1 MPGSVRLFLRIVL
14 VALVVILVATMAGAF
29 WARSRVRA
37 SLPQLDGT
45 GHVDGLTAP
54 VQVQRDRLGIPSIRG
69 ATREDVARAL
79 GFLHAQDRF
88 FQMDLAR
95 RRAAGELA
103 ALVGVRALALD
114 LEIRI
119 HRFRAE
125 AHHAVDLLTP
135 ASRRI
140 VDAYTAGVNSGLASL
155 GAPPFEYLVLRQ
167 QPQPWRDE
175 DSFLVVLS
183 MFITLQ
189 DTDGS
194 YESTLGTLHDVLP
207 EEMFAFLAP
216 KGTEWDA
223 PVVGET
229 FSTPPIPGPDVYNLR
244 ARRAGRTTLPLP
256 ERPPRVQIP
265 NPKPQIPNP
274 NPQDPTG
281 TKASTRRAWDL
292 DLGIWDLGFSD
303 REAIGELG
311 SNNWAVSGALTGDG
325 NAIVANDMHLFI
337 RVPNTWYRAA
347 MQWPDAANPS
357 EPHRLVGVTLPGVPA
372 LVTGSNT
379 HIAWGFTNTY
389 ADWGDLVE
397 LETDPANPDRYRTPD
412 GWHDFEHFDETI
424 AITGEAAR
432 HEQATWTIWGPV
444 LGPDHRG
451 RLRAY
456 AWVAHSADR
465 LATTITPLESAHTID
480 EAFDEVNGVGIPG
493 QNLVIADR
501 TGRVGWTVY
510 GAIPRRVGLDGVL
523 PSSWADG
530 SRGWKG
536 WLDRGE
542 YPRIL
547 DPPGGRIWTANA
559 RVVGGDMLARLGDGS
574 YEIGARARQI
584 RERLMARDRF
594 SVRDMLAIQ
603 MDASSEF
610 LDRWRQ
616 FLLDALTPVA
626 VDGHADRAELR
637 QILGHDWTGR
647 AAPDSAAYALV
658 HRIRDLISERV
669 IAFVLSE
676 CYEADPT
683 FDYATVRRREGPIW
697 RMVTEKP
704 PHLLDPQYA
713 TWDEM
718 IMSTIDQVT
727 ADAKGK
733 DSTPLGNRRWS
744 DDNVTAFRH
753 PLSTSIPLAGRWLDM
768 PLKPL
773 AGDLYTIQVHSG
785 SLGASERMVVSPGHE
800 ADGIMHM
807 PTGQSGHPLSPFYAN
822 SHDAWVNG
830 DPTPFLPGPAEHTLM
845 LTAAE

>member
-1 MPGSVRLFLRIVL
+1 MPGSVRRVLKIVL
-14 VALVVILVATMAGAF
+14 VALVIVLVAGLAGAL
-29 WARSRVRA
+29 WAWGRVRA
-37 SLPQLDGT
+37 SLPLLDGDRQIT
-45 GHVDGLTAP
+45 GLSAP

-114 LEIRI
+114 HEIRI

-125 AHHAVDLLTP
+125 ARRAVGLLTP
-135 ASRRI
+135 SSRQI

-155 GAPPFEYLVLRQ
+155 GAPPFEYLLLRQ
-167 QPQPWRDE
+167 DPQPWKDE

-194 YESTLGTLHDVLP
+194 YESTLGTMHDVLP
-207 EEMFAFLAP
+207 QEMFEFLAP

-223 PVVGET
+223 PVAGEA

-256 ERPPRVQIP
+256 ERPPRVQLP
-265 NPKPQIPNP
+265 NPKPQLPMGAVATARP
-274 NPQDPTG
+274 
-281 TKASTRRAWDL
+281 AWDL

-303 REAIGELG
+303 REAVG
-311 SNNWAVSGALTGDG
+311 SNNWAVSGALTADG

-337 RVPNTWYRAA
+337 RVPNTWYRAS
-347 MQWPDAANPS
+347 MEWPDAANPS
-357 EPHRLVGVTLPGVPA
+357 DPHRLVGVTLPGVPA

-412 GWHDFEHFDETI
+412 GWREFERFDETI
-424 AITGEAAR
+424 DVTGEAAQ
-432 HEQATWTIWGPV
+432 HEQARWTIWGPV

-456 AWVAHSADR
+456 SWVAHSADR
-465 LATTITPLESAHTID
+465 LATTITPLESAHTIE

-493 QNLVIADR
+493 QNLVVADR
-501 TGRVGWTVY
+501 TGRIGWTVY
-510 GAIPRRVGLDGVL
+510 GAIPRRVGLDGAL

-530 SRGWKG
+530 SRGWNG
-536 WLDRGE
+536 WLERGD

-547 DPPGGRIWTANA
+547 DPPDGRIWTANA
-559 RVVGGDMLARLGDGS
+559 RVVGGDMLAKLGDGS
-574 YEIGARARQI
+574 YEVGARAKQI

-594 SVRDMLAIQ
+594 TVRDMLAIQ

-616 FLLDALTPVA
+616 LLLDTLTPA
-626 VDGHADRAELR
+626 ALQGHADRADLR
-637 QILGHDWTGR
+637 QILGHSWSGR
-647 AAPDSAAYALV
+647 AAPDSAAYAFV
-658 HRIRDLISERV
+658 HRFRDLMSERV

-697 RMVTEKP
+697 KMVTEKP
-704 PHLLDPQYA
+704 QHLLDPQYA
-713 TWDEM
+713 TWDEVM
-718 IMSTIDQVT
+718 LSTIDRVI

-733 DSTPLGNRRWS
+733 DSTPLNKRRWS
-744 DDNVTAFRH
+744 EYNVTAFRH
-753 PLSTSIPLAGRWLDM
+753 PLSAGVPLVGRWLDM
-768 PLKPL
+768 PMKPL

-800 ADGIMHM
+800 AEGIMHM

-830 DPTPFLPGPAEHTLM
+830 EPTPLLPGPAEHTVM
-845 LTAAE
+845 LVP

>member
-1 MPGSVRLFLRIVL
+1 MRRVLTVVLVAIVIVL
-14 VALVVILVATMAGAF
+14 VAGLAGAL
-29 WARSRVRA
+29 WAWSRVRA
-37 SLPQLDGT
+37 SLPLLDGN
-45 GHVDGLTAP
+45 HQIAGLTAP
-54 VQVQRDRLGIPSIRG
+54 VQVQRDGLGIPSIRG

-114 LEIRI
+114 HEIRI

-125 AHHAVDLLTP
+125 ARRAVDLLTP
-135 ASRRI
+135 SSRQI
-140 VDAYTAGVNSGLASL
+140 VDAYTAGVNGGLASL
-155 GAPPFEYLVLRQ
+155 GAPPFEYLLLRQ
-167 QPQPWRDE
+167 EPQPWKDE

-194 YESTLGTLHDVLP
+194 YESTLGTMHDVLP
-207 EEMFAFLAP
+207 QEMFEFLAP

-223 PVVGET
+223 PVAGET

-256 ERPPRVQIP
+256 ERPPRVRLE
-265 NPKPQIPNP
+265 NPKPP
-274 NPQDPTG
+274 
-281 TKASTRRAWDL
+281 WDL
-292 DLGIWDLGFSD
+292 DLGIWDLGFAE
-303 REAIGELG
+303 REALG
-311 SNNWAVSGALTGDG
+311 SNNWAVSGALTADG
-325 NAIVANDMHLFI
+325 SAIVANDMHLFI
-337 RVPNTWYRAA
+337 RVPNTWYRAS
-347 MQWPDAANPS
+347 MEWPDAANPAD
-357 EPHRLVGVTLPGVPA
+357 PHRLVGVTLPGVPA

-389 ADWGDLVE
+389 ADWGDLVQ
-397 LETDPANPDRYRTPD
+397 LETDPANPDRYMTPD
-412 GWHDFEHFDETI
+412 GWREFERFDETI
-424 AITGEAAR
+424 DVTGEAAQ
-432 HEQATWTIWGPV
+432 HEQARWTIWGPV

-456 AWVAHSADR
+456 SWVAHSADR

-493 QNLVIADR
+493 QNLVVVDR
-501 TGRVGWTVY
+501 TGRIGWTVY

-536 WLDRGE
+536 WLERGE

-547 DPPGGRIWTANA
+547 DPPDGRIWTANA

-574 YEIGARARQI
+574 YEVGARARQI

-594 SVRDMLAIQ
+594 TVRDMLAIQ

-616 FLLDALTPVA
+616 LLLDTLTPA
-626 VDGHADRAELR
+626 ALQGHADRADLR
-637 QILGHDWTGR
+637 QILGHSWSGR
-647 AAPDSAAYALV
+647 AAPDSAAYAFV
-658 HRIRDLISERV
+658 HRFRDLMSERV
-669 IAFVLSE
+669 TAFVLSD

-697 RMVTEKP
+697 KMVTEKP
-704 PHLLDPQYA
+704 QHLLDPQYA
-713 TWDEM
+713 TWDEVM
-718 IMSTIDQVT
+718 LSTIDQII

-733 DSTPLGNRRWS
+733 DSTPLNGRRWS
-744 DDNVTAFRH
+744 DYNVTAFRH
-753 PLSTSIPLAGRWLDM
+753 PLSAGVPLVGRWLDM
-768 PLKPL
+768 PIRPL

-800 ADGIMHM
+800 AEGIMHM

-830 DPTPFLPGPAEHTLM
+830 EPTPLLPGPAEHTLM
-845 LTAAE
+845 LMPR

>member
-1 MPGSVRLFLRIVL
+1 MPGSVRRVLKIVL
-14 VALVVILVATMAGAF
+14 VALVIVLVAGLAGAL
-29 WARSRVRA
+29 WAWGRVRA
-37 SLPQLDGT
+37 SLPLLDGDRQIT
-45 GHVDGLTAP
+45 GLSAP

-114 LEIRI
+114 HEIRI

-125 AHHAVDLLTP
+125 ARRAVGLLTP
-135 ASRRI
+135 SSRQI

-155 GAPPFEYLVLRQ
+155 GAPPFEYLLLRQ
-167 QPQPWRDE
+167 EPQPWKDE

-194 YESTLGTLHDVLP
+194 YESTLGTMHDVLP
-207 EEMFAFLAP
+207 QEVFEFLAP

-223 PVVGET
+223 PVAGEA

-256 ERPPRVQIP
+256 ERPPRVQLP
-265 NPKPQIPNP
+265 NPKPQLPMGAVVTVRP
-274 NPQDPTG
+274 G
-281 TKASTRRAWDL
+281 WDL

-303 REAIGELG
+303 REAVG
-311 SNNWAVSGALTGDG
+311 SNNWAVSGALTADG

-337 RVPNTWYRAA
+337 RVPNTWYRAS
-347 MQWPDAANPS
+347 MEWPDAANPS
-357 EPHRLVGVTLPGVPA
+357 DPHRLVGVTLPGVPA

-412 GWHDFEHFDETI
+412 GWREFERFDETI
-424 AITGEAAR
+424 DVTGEAAQ
-432 HEQATWTIWGPV
+432 HEQARWTIWGPV

-456 AWVAHSADR
+456 SWVAHSADR
-465 LATTITPLESAHTID
+465 LATTVTPLESAHTIE

-493 QNLVIADR
+493 QNLVVADR
-501 TGRVGWTVY
+501 TGRIGWTVY

-530 SRGWKG
+530 SRGWNG
-536 WLDRGE
+536 WLERGE

-547 DPPGGRIWTANA
+547 DPPDGRIWTANA
-559 RVVGGDMLARLGDGS
+559 RVVGRDMLAKLGDGS
-574 YEIGARARQI
+574 YEVGARAKQI
-584 RERLMARDRF
+584 HERLMARERF
-594 SVRDMLAIQ
+594 TVRDMLAIQ

-616 FLLDALTPVA
+616 LLLDTLTPA
-626 VDGHADRAELR
+626 ALQGHADRADLR
-637 QILGHDWTGR
+637 QILGHSWSGR
-647 AAPDSAAYALV
+647 AAPDSAAYAFV
-658 HRIRDLISERV
+658 HRFRDLMSERV

-683 FDYATVRRREGPIW
+683 FDYATVRRREGPVW
-697 RMVTEKP
+697 KMVTEKP
-704 PHLLDPQYA
+704 QHLLDPQYA
-713 TWDEM
+713 TWDEVM
-718 IMSTIDQVT
+718 LSTIDQVI

-733 DSTPLGNRRWS
+733 DSTPLNERRWS
-744 DDNVTAFRH
+744 EYNVTAFRH
-753 PLSTSIPLAGRWLDM
+753 PLSAGVPLVGRWLDM

-800 ADGIMHM
+800 AEGIMHM

-830 DPTPFLPGPAEHTLM
+830 EPTPLLPGPAEHMVM
-845 LTAAE
+845 LVP

>member
-1 MPGSVRLFLRIVL
+1 MPENVRLFLKIVLAALLIVL
-14 VALVVILVATMAGAF
+14 VAGLAGAF

-37 SLPQLDGT
+37 SLAQLDGT
-45 GHVDGLTAP
+45 RPIAGLTAA
-54 VQVQRDRLGIPSIRG
+54 VKVERDRLGVPSIRG

-79 GFLHAQDRF
+79 GFLHAQERF

-95 RRAAGELA
+95 RRATGELS

-114 LEIRI
+114 REIRI

-125 AHHAVDLLTP
+125 AHRAVDLLTP
-135 ASRRI
+135 SSRRI
-140 VDAYTAGVNSGLASL
+140 ADAYTDGVNSGLAAL
-155 GAPPFEYLVLRQ
+155 GAPPFEYLLLRQ
-167 QPQPWRDE
+167 QPEPWKDE
-175 DSFLVVLS
+175 DSLLVVLS

-194 YESTLGTLHDVLP
+194 YESALGTMHDVLP
-207 EEMFAFLAP
+207 EQMFAFLAP

-223 PVVGET
+223 PVTGEA

-265 NPKPQIPNP
+265 TTDSQLPRTAAATVRPP
-274 NPQDPTG
+274 
-281 TKASTRRAWDL
+281 WDL
-292 DLGIWDLGFSD
+292 DFGSWELGVAAE
-303 REAIGELG
+303 REAIG
-311 SNNWAVSGALTGDG
+311 SNNWAVSGALTADG

-337 RVPNTWYRAA
+337 RVPNTWYRAS
-347 MQWPDAANPS
+347 MEWQDPAAPS

-412 GWHDFEHFDETI
+412 GWRAFERFDETI
-424 AITGEAAR
+424 TITGEAAQ
-432 HEQATWTIWGPV
+432 HQQATWTIWGPL

-456 AWVAHSADR
+456 AWVAHSAER
-465 LATTITPLESAHTID
+465 LATTVTPLESAHTIE

-493 QNLVIADR
+493 QNLVVADR
-501 TGRVGWTVY
+501 TGRIGWTVY

-530 SRGWKG
+530 SRRWQG
-536 WLDRGE
+536 WLERGE

-574 YEIGARARQI
+574 YEVGARARQI
-584 RERLMARDRF
+584 HERLMARDRF
-594 SVRDMLAIQ
+594 TVRDMLAIQ

-616 FLLDALTPVA
+616 FLLDALTPA
-626 VDGHADRAELR
+626 TLQGHAERADLR
-637 QILGHDWTGR
+637 QILEHGWTGR
-647 AAPDSAAYALV
+647 AAPDSAAYAFV
-658 HRIRDLISERV
+658 HRFRDLVSERV

-718 IMSTIDQVT
+718 ILSTVDQVI
-727 ADAKGK
+727 ADAKGN
-733 DSTPLGNRRWS
+733 DSAPLNERRWS
-744 DDNVTAFRH
+744 EYNVPAFRH
-753 PLSTSIPLAGRWLDM
+753 PLSDAIPFGRRWLDM
-768 PLKPL
+768 PMRPL

-800 ADGIMHM
+800 AEGIMHM
-807 PTGQSGHPLSPFYAN
+807 PTGQSGHPLSPFYSN

-830 DPTPFLPGPAEHTLM
+830 EPTPFLPGPAEHTLT
-845 LTAAE
+845 LTPR

>member
-1 MPGSVRLFLRIVL
+1 MPGSVRRVLKIVL
-14 VALVVILVATMAGAF
+14 VALVIVLVAGLAGAL
-29 WARSRVRA
+29 WAWGRVRA
-37 SLPQLDGT
+37 SLPLLDGDRQIT
-45 GHVDGLTAP
+45 GLSAP

-114 LEIRI
+114 HEIRI

-125 AHHAVDLLTP
+125 ARRAVGLLTP
-135 ASRRI
+135 SSRQI

-155 GAPPFEYLVLRQ
+155 GAPPFEYLLLRQ
-167 QPQPWRDE
+167 EPQPWKDE

-194 YESTLGTLHDVLP
+194 YESTLGTMHDVLP
-207 EEMFAFLAP
+207 QEMFEFLAP

-223 PVVGET
+223 PVAGEA

-256 ERPPRVQIP
+256 ERPPRVQLP
-265 NPKPQIPNP
+265 NPKPQLPMGAVVTVRP
-274 NPQDPTG
+274 G
-281 TKASTRRAWDL
+281 WDL

-303 REAIGELG
+303 REAVG
-311 SNNWAVSGALTGDG
+311 SNNWAVSGALTADG

-337 RVPNTWYRAA
+337 RVPNTWYRAS
-347 MQWPDAANPS
+347 MEWPDAANPS
-357 EPHRLVGVTLPGVPA
+357 DPHRLVGVTLPGVPA

-412 GWHDFEHFDETI
+412 GWREFERFDETI
-424 AITGEAAR
+424 DVTGEAAQ
-432 HEQATWTIWGPV
+432 HEQARWTIWGPV

-456 AWVAHSADR
+456 SWVAHSADR
-465 LATTITPLESAHTID
+465 LATTVTPLESAHTIE

-493 QNLVIADR
+493 QNLVVADR
-501 TGRVGWTVY
+501 TGRIGWTVY

-530 SRGWKG
+530 SRGWNG
-536 WLDRGE
+536 WLERGE

-547 DPPGGRIWTANA
+547 DPPDGRIWTANA
-559 RVVGGDMLARLGDGS
+559 RVVGRDMLAKLGDGS
-574 YEIGARARQI
+574 YEVGARAKQI
-584 RERLMARDRF
+584 HERLMARERF
-594 SVRDMLAIQ
+594 TVRDMLAIQ

-616 FLLDALTPVA
+616 LLLDTLTPA
-626 VDGHADRAELR
+626 ALQGHADRADLR
-637 QILGHDWTGR
+637 QILGHSWSGR
-647 AAPDSAAYALV
+647 AAPDSAAYAFV
-658 HRIRDLISERV
+658 HRFRDLMSERV

-683 FDYATVRRREGPIW
+683 FDYATVRRREGPVW
-697 RMVTEKP
+697 KMVTEKP
-704 PHLLDPQYA
+704 QHLLDPQYA
-713 TWDEM
+713 TWDEVM
-718 IMSTIDQVT
+718 LSTIDQVI

-733 DSTPLGNRRWS
+733 DSTPLNERRWS
-744 DDNVTAFRH
+744 EYNVAAFRH
-753 PLSTSIPLAGRWLDM
+753 PLSAGVPLVGRWLDM
-768 PLKPL
+768 PMKPL

-800 ADGIMHM
+800 AEGIMHM

-830 DPTPFLPGPAEHTLM
+830 EPTPLLPGPAEHTVM
-845 LTAAE
+845 LVP

>member
-1 MPGSVRLFLRIVL
+1 MPGSVRRVLKIVL
-14 VALVVILVATMAGAF
+14 VALVIVLVAGLAGAL
-29 WARSRVRA
+29 WAWGRVRA
-37 SLPQLDGT
+37 SLPLLDGDRQIT
-45 GHVDGLTAP
+45 GLSAP

-114 LEIRI
+114 HEIRI

-125 AHHAVDLLTP
+125 ARRAVGLLTP
-135 ASRRI
+135 SSRQI
-140 VDAYTAGVNSGLASL
+140 VDAYTAGVNSGLAAL
-155 GAPPFEYLVLRQ
+155 GAPPFEYLLLRQ
-167 QPQPWRDE
+167 EPQPWKDE

-194 YESTLGTLHDVLP
+194 YESTLGTMHDVLP
-207 EEMFAFLAP
+207 QEMFEFLAP

-223 PVVGET
+223 PVAGEA

-256 ERPPRVQIP
+256 ERPPRVQLP
-265 NPKPQIPNP
+265 NPKPQLPMGAVVTVRP
-274 NPQDPTG
+274 G
-281 TKASTRRAWDL
+281 WDL

-303 REAIGELG
+303 REAVG
-311 SNNWAVSGALTGDG
+311 SNNWAVSGALTADG

-337 RVPNTWYRAA
+337 RVPNTWYRAS
-347 MQWPDAANPS
+347 MEWPDAANPS
-357 EPHRLVGVTLPGVPA
+357 DPHRLVGVTLPGVPA

-412 GWHDFEHFDETI
+412 GWREFERFDETI
-424 AITGEAAR
+424 DVTGEAAQ
-432 HEQATWTIWGPV
+432 HEQARWTIWGPV

-456 AWVAHSADR
+456 SWVAHSADR
-465 LATTITPLESAHTID
+465 LATTVTPLESAHTIE

-493 QNLVIADR
+493 QNLVVADR
-501 TGRVGWTVY
+501 TGRIGWTVY

-530 SRGWKG
+530 SRGWNG
-536 WLDRGE
+536 WLERGE

-547 DPPGGRIWTANA
+547 DPPDGRIWTANA
-559 RVVGGDMLARLGDGS
+559 RVVGRDMLAKLGDGS
-574 YEIGARARQI
+574 YEVGARAKQI
-584 RERLMARDRF
+584 HERLMARERF
-594 SVRDMLAIQ
+594 TVRDMLAIQ

-616 FLLDALTPVA
+616 LLLDTLTPA
-626 VDGHADRAELR
+626 ALQGHADRADLR
-637 QILGHDWTGR
+637 QILGHSWSGR
-647 AAPDSAAYALV
+647 AAPDSAAYAFV
-658 HRIRDLISERV
+658 HRFRDLMSERV

-683 FDYATVRRREGPIW
+683 FDYATVRRREGPVW
-697 RMVTEKP
+697 KMVTEKP
-704 PHLLDPQYA
+704 QHLLDPQYA
-713 TWDEM
+713 TWDEVM
-718 IMSTIDQVT
+718 LSTIDQVI

-733 DSTPLGNRRWS
+733 DSTPLNERRWS
-744 DDNVTAFRH
+744 EYNVTAFRH
-753 PLSTSIPLAGRWLDM
+753 PLSAGVPLVGRWLDM

-800 ADGIMHM
+800 AEGIMHM

-830 DPTPFLPGPAEHTLM
+830 EPTPLLPGPAEHTVM
-845 LTAAE
+845 LVP

>member
-1 MPGSVRLFLRIVL
+1 MPGSVRRVLKIVL
-14 VALVVILVATMAGAF
+14 VALVIVLVAGLAGAL
-29 WARSRVRA
+29 WAWGRVRA
-37 SLPQLDGT
+37 SLPLLDGDRQIT
-45 GHVDGLTAP
+45 GLSAP

-114 LEIRI
+114 HEIRI

-125 AHHAVDLLTP
+125 ARRAVGLLTP
-135 ASRRI
+135 SSRQI

-155 GAPPFEYLVLRQ
+155 GAPPFEYLLLRQ
-167 QPQPWRDE
+167 EPQPWKDE

-194 YESTLGTLHDVLP
+194 YESTLGTMHDVLP
-207 EEMFAFLAP
+207 QEVFEFLAP

-223 PVVGET
+223 PVAGEA

-256 ERPPRVQIP
+256 ERPPRVQLP
-265 NPKPQIPNP
+265 NPKPQLPMGAVVTVRP
-274 NPQDPTG
+274 G
-281 TKASTRRAWDL
+281 WDL

-303 REAIGELG
+303 REAVG
-311 SNNWAVSGALTGDG
+311 SNNWAVSGALTADG

-337 RVPNTWYRAA
+337 RVPNTWYRAS
-347 MQWPDAANPS
+347 MEWPDAANPS
-357 EPHRLVGVTLPGVPA
+357 DPHRLVGVTLPGVPA

-412 GWHDFEHFDETI
+412 GWREFERFDETI
-424 AITGEAAR
+424 DVTGEAAQ
-432 HEQATWTIWGPV
+432 HEQARWTIWGPV

-456 AWVAHSADR
+456 SWVAHSADR
-465 LATTITPLESAHTID
+465 LATTVTPLESAHTIE

-493 QNLVIADR
+493 QNLVVADR
-501 TGRVGWTVY
+501 TGRIGWTVY

-530 SRGWKG
+530 SRGWNG
-536 WLDRGE
+536 WLERGE

-547 DPPGGRIWTANA
+547 DPPDGRIWTANA
-559 RVVGGDMLARLGDGS
+559 RVVGGDMLAKLGDGS
-574 YEIGARARQI
+574 YEVGARAKQI
-584 RERLMARDRF
+584 HERLMARERF
-594 SVRDMLAIQ
+594 TVRDMLAIQ

-616 FLLDALTPVA
+616 LLLDTLTPA
-626 VDGHADRAELR
+626 ALQGHADRADLR
-637 QILGHDWTGR
+637 QILGHSWSGR
-647 AAPDSAAYALV
+647 AAPDSAAYAFV
-658 HRIRDLISERV
+658 HRFRDLMSERV

-683 FDYATVRRREGPIW
+683 FDYATVRRREGPVW
-697 RMVTEKP
+697 KMVTEKP
-704 PHLLDPQYA
+704 QHLLDPQYA
-713 TWDEM
+713 TWDEVM
-718 IMSTIDQVT
+718 LSTIDQVI

-733 DSTPLGNRRWS
+733 DSTPLNERRWS
-744 DDNVTAFRH
+744 EYNVAAFRH
-753 PLSTSIPLAGRWLDM
+753 PLSAGVPLVGRWLDM
-768 PLKPL
+768 PMKPL

-800 ADGIMHM
+800 AEGIMHM

-830 DPTPFLPGPAEHTLM
+830 EPTPLLPGPAEHTVM
-845 LTAAE
+845 LVP